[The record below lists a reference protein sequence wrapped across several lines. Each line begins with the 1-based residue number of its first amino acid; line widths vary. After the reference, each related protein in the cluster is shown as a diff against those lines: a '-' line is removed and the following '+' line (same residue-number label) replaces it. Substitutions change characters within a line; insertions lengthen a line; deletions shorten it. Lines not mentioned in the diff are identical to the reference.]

1 MITDQVHP
9 KTGKVIRRVE
19 VLSVDEKQETATV
32 KALNWQDRSTRSA
45 LISSQ
50 GPSDDPHV

>member
-32 KALNWQDRSTRSA
+32 KALN
-45 LISSQ
+45 
-50 GPSDDPHV
+50 GPLAGSVYTVGTHQLARTER